1 MAAHPAKWSIGES
14 YSTQPVTEI
23 FPDDIFQGDDRVKL
37 EYSAVSSG
45 GDLIDSSSPE
55 HIIPHDAFQAGGDYS
70 PAFPGIIDNDEYPL
84 SPGSPSLPNS
94 LRCSLMATS
103 SLSPHHVIAPSS
115 DEVPG
120 EYSFKLTLETQ
131 PKKVANPDWIY
142 STSQN
147 KLYIKPQTPCPMKFS
162 VTGCVPPGTFIRA
175 IPIFKLPEHAK
186 DVVRCCPNHTLLEQS
201 NRDHPAMAHFIRSD
215 NPRAEYERCAQS
227 GRLSVKIPFHVT
239 QGSIS
244 EEIIVHELFSFVCNN
259 SCGGLNRRAI
269 QIVFTLETGG
279 GCELLGRC
287 SIETRV
293 CACPGRDS
301 KQDNEAVSR
310 PGRKKRKISG
320 DVSSSTCVSPFSNN
334 ELSPS
339 PSRGAEDNT
348 VYNLKVCGYVNYL
361 ILRKIAF
368 ALEFFANMR
377 SKISDIPSEACDMP
391 EFFELSDQPH
401 FSFYNNGE
409 SSTPVPR
416 PIPQSSSIPNG
427 QQQNEDLSSSTAP
440 PWYQMQPFQ
449 SDDTSQ
455 NPPYMGC
462 YTFRRITIETVYVV

>member
-1 MAAHPAKWSIGES
+1 
-14 YSTQPVTEI
+14 
-23 FPDDIFQGDDRVKL
+23 
-37 EYSAVSSG
+37 
-45 GDLIDSSSPE
+45 
-55 HIIPHDAFQAGGDYS
+55 
-70 PAFPGIIDNDEYPL
+70 
-84 SPGSPSLPNS
+84 
-94 LRCSLMATS
+94 MATS
-103 SLSPHHVIAPSS
+103 TLSPHHVIAPSS

-269 QIVFTLETGG
+269 QIVFTLEQAVAVS
-279 GCELLGRC
+279 CWRC

-409 SSTPVPR
+409 SSTPVPAPSHNPHRSPTASNKMKTFQVQR
-416 PIPQSSSIPNG
+416 PLPGTKCSPSS
-427 QQQNEDLSSSTAP
+427 
-440 PWYQMQPFQ
+440 QMTQARTLLIWAAIHSAVSP
-449 SDDTSQ
+449 
-455 NPPYMGC
+455 
-462 YTFRRITIETVYVV
+462 